1 MLLVESGTSAK
12 IKNQCVYAE
21 LVALVWRDML
31 VHEANCAAR
40 PRLNFEEEEHLR
52 QRMGTSCHVAWAR
65 VAVAEQGGRHDD
77 VDSTRRLQLEEA
89 GKSGRM
95 SQVNR
100 LDKAN
105 NRC

>member
-1 MLLVESGTSAK
+1 MYAK
-12 IKNQCVYAE
+12 
-21 LVALVWRDML
+21 LVAMMWRDML
-31 VHEANCAAR
+31 VHEANPR
-40 PRLNFEEEEHLR
+40 PQLNFEEEEHLR
-52 QRMGTSCHVAWAR
+52 QRMGTSCHVAWVR

-95 SQVNR
+95 SQENR

>member
-1 MLLVESGTSAK
+1 MYVK
-12 IKNQCVYAE
+12 
-21 LVALVWRDML
+21 LVAMMWRDML
-31 VHEANCAAR
+31 VHEANPR
-40 PRLNFEEEEHLR
+40 PQLNFEEEEHLR

-77 VDSTRRLQLEEA
+77 VGSTRRLQLEEA

-95 SQVNR
+95 SQVKR
-100 LDKAN
+100 LGKAN